1 MQTIY
6 VQFSDE
12 TESTVV
18 GYFGGPQDED
28 THPHQG
34 TIETSDQRWKDYVSA
49 QPATI
54 QKLLPAAT

>member
-18 GYFGGPQDED
+18 SYFGGPQDED
-28 THPHQG
+28 AYPHQG
-34 TIETSDQRWKDYVSA
+34 PIDTSDKRWEDYVTA
-49 QPATI
+49 QPASI
-54 QKLLPAAT
+54 QKLLPIVT